1 MPAKRIH
8 IFTDCDLDGAVSLLT
23 FRWLLNL
30 KNTTHTVTRVS
41 DFKKLFSKF
50 PFARYEKVFILDLDV
65 SQDCLELV
73 DRKNVV
79 IVDHHD
85 THVQNKHKYKYAT
98 AIIEQCTSCA
108 KLVYKKFKQDIQ
120 LTEQQQYLVLLADDY
135 DSYELKLKDSYHLN
149 IVLWNYQGDRFG
161 KFERDFGK
169 GFVGFNKF
177 QKNIITFHERKLK
190 SLKESI
196 QVFHATIPINKKSL
210 KFVSTFADSCIN
222 EIAEHIIQK
231 HKSDVGIV
239 VNLKS
244 KKVSLRKSNDCDL
257 HLGDFSKKILNG
269 GGHEYAAGGV
279 LDQNNDDFCSFTKLF
294 KPV

>member
-1 MPAKRIH
+1 
-8 IFTDCDLDGAVSLLT
+8 
-23 FRWLLNL
+23 
-30 KNTTHTVTRVS
+30 
-41 DFKKLFSKF
+41 
-50 PFARYEKVFILDLDV
+50 V

-85 THVQNKHKYKYAT
+85 THVQNKHKYKHAT
-98 AIIEQCTSCA
+98 TIIEQCTSCA
-108 KLVYKKFKQDIQ
+108 KLVYKKFKQDTQ
-120 LTEQQQYLVLLADDY
+120 LTEQQQYLILLADDY

-161 KFERDFGK
+161 KFEKDFGK
-169 GFVGFNKF
+169 GFFGFNKF
-177 QKNIITFHERKLK
+177 QYNIITFHKRKLK

-196 QVFHATIPINKKSL
+196 QVFHATIPINKKPL
-210 KFVSTFADSCIN
+210 KFVSTFADTCIN

-269 GGHEYAAGGV
+269 GGHEYAAGGL
-279 LDQNNDDFCSFTKLF
+279 LDENNHDFCSFTKLF